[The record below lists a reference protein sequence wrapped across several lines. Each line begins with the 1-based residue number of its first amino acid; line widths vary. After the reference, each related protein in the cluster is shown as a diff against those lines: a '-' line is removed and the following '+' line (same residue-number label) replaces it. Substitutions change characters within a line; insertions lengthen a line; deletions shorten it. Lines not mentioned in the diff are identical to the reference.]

1 MIITIDGP
9 VASGKSTVAKMLAKH
24 LHFYYINSGFLYRSF
39 AYILHYK
46 CGIDLS
52 ALESYNFEEELPFSL
67 DQYAYEYYDYRV
79 KIFFEGEDITRFLI
93 YPNIDAAASII
104 AKNAFIRD
112 HIVNFQRHLA
122 SLHRNVIAEGRD
134 CGTFVFDKAQ
144 FKFFLT
150 ASLEAR
156 AERWAKSKRRTGNYF
171 TIEEAMHFIQQR
183 DERDMQR
190 PIAPLKRAP
199 NAIIIDNTAIDL
211 NETLQLMLDHMKPG
225 KIS

>member
-46 CGIDLS
+46 CGIDLN
-52 ALESYNFEEELPFSL
+52 ALESYDFKEELPFSL
-67 DQYAYEYYDYRV
+67 EKYFYDYSDYRV
-79 KIFFEGEDITRFLI
+79 KILFDGEDITRYLI

-104 AKNAFIRD
+104 AKNPYIRD

-134 CGTFVFDKAQ
+134 CGTFVFDKAK

-156 AERWAKSKRRTGNYF
+156 AQRWAKSKQRTGNYF
-171 TIEEAMHFIQQR
+171 TLEEAMHFIQQR

-190 PIAPLKRAP
+190 PIAPLKQAP
-199 NAIIIDNTAIDL
+199 DAIVIDNTSIGL
-211 NETLQLMLDHMKPG
+211 NETVQLILDKMKQA
-225 KIS
+225 

>member
-46 CGIDLS
+46 CGMDLNS
-52 ALESYNFEEELPFSL
+52 LSSYNFEAELPFSL
-67 DQYAYEYYDYRV
+67 DHYVYEYSDYRV
-79 KIFFEGEDITRFLI
+79 KIIFEGEDITRFLI

-104 AKNAFIRD
+104 AKNSYIRD
-112 HIVNFQRHLA
+112 CIVNLQRHLA

-156 AERWAKSKRRTGNYF
+156 AARWLKSKRRTGNYF
-171 TIEEAMHFIQQR
+171 TLEEAMHFIQQR

-199 NAIIIDNTAIDL
+199 DAIIIDNTNIGLD
-211 NETLQLMLDHMKPG
+211 ETVQLILDNMKQG
-225 KIS
+225 

>member
-24 LHFYYINSGFLYRSF
+24 LHFYYINSGFLYRAF

-46 CGIDLS
+46 CGIDLNS
-52 ALESYNFEEELPFSL
+52 LSCYDFKKELPFSL
-67 DQYAYEYYDYRV
+67 DNLFYDYSDYRV
-79 KIFFEGEDITRFLI
+79 KILYEGEDITRFLI

-104 AKNAFIRD
+104 AKDSEIRD
-112 HIVNFQRHLA
+112 YIVNLQRHLA

-150 ASLEAR
+150 ASLDAR
-156 AERWAKSKRRTGNYF
+156 AQRWLKSKKRVGANF
-171 TIEEAMHFIQQR
+171 SLEEAKQFIKQR
-183 DERDMQR
+183 DERDMNR
-190 PIAPLKRAP
+190 TIAPLKPASD
-199 NAIIIDNTAIDL
+199 AITVDNTNIGLD
-211 NETLQLMLDHMKPG
+211 ETVQIMLDNMRK
-225 KIS
+225 K

>member
-9 VASGKSTVAKMLAKH
+9 VASGKSTVAKMLAKQ

-46 CGIDLS
+46 CGIDLN
-52 ALESYNFEEELPFSL
+52 ALASYNFGEELPFSL
-67 DQYAYEYYDYRV
+67 DRYSYEYSDYRV
-79 KIFFEGEDITRFLI
+79 RVFFEGEDITKYLI

-104 AKNAFIRD
+104 AKNAYIRD

-156 AERWAKSKRRTGNYF
+156 AKRWAKSRERTGNYF
-171 TIEEAMHFIQQR
+171 TLEEAMIFIHQR

-190 PIAPLKRAP
+190 VIAPLKPAP
-199 NAIIIDNTAIDL
+199 DAIIIDNTNIDL
-211 NETLQLMLDHMKPG
+211 NATLQLMLDHMK
-225 KIS
+225 KR